1 MNHLVIREARPSEH
15 NLALNWAKSTPD
27 GNLLDLDIFEHA
39 STFLLAA
46 ATSAG
51 PEPGPIAFNP
61 VQQPLMMENLIFAP
75 GLSDSDRARAM
86 TRMAEHVISEAYRRD
101 AGEVYFLCRH
111 ELTRKFAER
120 HLFRNVREVVP
131 GLEVYRLNLRET
143 FGV

>member
-1 MNHLVIREARPSEH
+1 MEHLIIREALPGEQET
-15 NLALNWAKSTPD
+15 ALRWAKSTPD
-27 GNLLDLDIFEHA
+27 GELLDLDVFNHA

-46 ATSAG
+46 ATSG
-51 PEPGPIAFNP
+51 SVPGPIAFVP

-75 GLSDSDRARAM
+75 GLNDSDRARAM
-86 TRMAEHVISEAYRRD
+86 VRMSEYAISEAYRRD
-101 AGEVYFLCRH
+101 ASEIYFLCRH

-143 FGV
+143 FGA